1 MKIYDISLP
10 VRPDM
15 VIWPDSQNV
24 NVQRVFDQENGDTAT
39 VSTLTLG
46 IHTGTHLDAPL
57 HFVRKGNA
65 IEALELSS
73 LCGPA
78 LVYHALDADFLT
90 ADCFEK
96 LNIPSGTERLL
107 IRTRNSS
114 LWRNDISEFN
124 PDYVAVSA
132 DGAQWLVKHKIKLIG
147 VDYLSVAP
155 FNDLVTPH
163 EILLQAGI
171 IPLEGLDLSQVES
184 GLYMLYCLPLKLVG
198 VEGAPARTILIK
210 NERNESIS

>member
-10 VRPDM
+10 LHPNM
-15 VIWPDSQNV
+15 VVWPDSQNV
-24 NVQRVFDQENGDTAT
+24 SVQRVFDQENGDIAT

-65 IEALELSS
+65 IESLELTS

-78 LVYHALDADFLT
+78 LVYHALDADLLT
-90 ADCFEK
+90 ADLFEK
-96 LNIPSGTERLL
+96 LNTPSGTERLL
-107 IRTRNSS
+107 IRTHNSD
-114 LWRNDISEFN
+114 LWRNGITEFK

-132 DGAQWLVKHKIKLIG
+132 DGAQWLVDHKIKMIG

-163 EILLQAGI
+163 EILLKAGI
-171 IPLEGLDLSQVES
+171 IPLEGLDLSQVDP

-198 VEGAPARTILIK
+198 VEGAPARTILVT
-210 NERNESIS
+210 ND